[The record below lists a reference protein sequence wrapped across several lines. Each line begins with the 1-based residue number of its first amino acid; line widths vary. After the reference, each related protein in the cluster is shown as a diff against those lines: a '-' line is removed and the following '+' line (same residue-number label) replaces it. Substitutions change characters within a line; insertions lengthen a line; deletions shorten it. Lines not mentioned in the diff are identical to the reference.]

1 MVFMWVC
8 MGNEEIIQHEN
19 LTPHHLVKAKPCTYI
34 CYLETAKIISNIYI
48 AWKYFFIFVKKKLRH
63 WSICCFSKKLMVA
76 KPMAPHSSTLAWKI
90 PWMEEP
96 GRLQSMGSLRVGHD

>member
-48 AWKYFFIFVKKKLRH
+48 TWKYFFFP
-63 WSICCFSKKLMVA
+63 FSF
-76 KPMAPHSSTLAWKI
+76 W
-90 PWMEEP
+90 EEEIEA
-96 GRLQSMGSLRVGHD
+96 LQYLVLQ